1 MQSMYICYLSLS
13 SISRAMPPYTANY
26 LEDKARRESVAD
38 MMRIGDWRKV
48 MDSFHGGEE
57 ARDPLLVWIR
67 PSLQSL
73 NFIKQ
78 QINGFGL
85 NSIASI
91 GCGCGT
97 YGTNV

>member
-1 MQSMYICYLSLS
+1 
-13 SISRAMPPYTANY
+13 MPPYTANY
-26 LEDKARRESVAD
+26 LEDKARRESVAE